1 MVSEISPQDVC
12 HQLLYELRMSNLHYA
27 LSETPHSVQIVTRKR
42 FLKDKTG
49 PAKPPS
55 HFFYQDQ
62 ELQRVDSRNILLK
75 AEISDLKENIVDLE
89 AQCKS
94 CHETVKIL
102 EEKIAP
108 AFKSFEKN

>member
-27 LSETPHSVQIVTRKR
+27 LSETPHSVQIVIRKR

-55 HFFYQDQ
+55 QFFSQDQ

-75 AEISDLKENIVDLE
+75 AEISDLK
-89 AQCKS
+89 
-94 CHETVKIL
+94 
-102 EEKIAP
+102 
-108 AFKSFEKN
+108 